1 MIYNEIDYVRDRYL
15 SERDGEGERKKQRMC
30 VWEGE
35 TGKYRTKGDRENMVS
50 HT

>member
-1 MIYNEIDYVRDRYL
+1 MRDRYR
-15 SERDGEGERKKQRMC
+15 SERERDGEGERKKQRMC

-35 TGKYRTKGDRENMVS
+35 TKKDRTKGDRESMVS